1 MKVIDLLNKIA
12 NTKDYK
18 DIPKK
23 VKITTGSLKE
33 EYRIWVWDGLWY
45 AYEEDG
51 EDVCICTEK
60 LDLNDKVEIIEE
72 NKVPDK
78 LETYK
83 GRNNEIFLD
92 DLCYKYTPIHKDTL
106 SFNEQVI
113 VDKLNQVI
121 NYLKK
126 KE

>member
-33 EYRIWVWDGLWY
+33 EYRIWVWDGVWY
-45 AYEEDG
+45 IYEEDG

-60 LDLNDKVEIIEE
+60 LDLNDEVEIIEGNKIEKLERMNSRYYLENRTKYLSTKGLALDIDTLRNWINKIIDYINEE
-72 NKVPDK
+72 NKD
-78 LETYK
+78 E
-83 GRNNEIFLD
+83 
-92 DLCYKYTPIHKDTL
+92 
-106 SFNEQVI
+106 
-113 VDKLNQVI
+113 
-121 NYLKK
+121 
-126 KE
+126 